1 MARLLQL
8 SQAEHGMMT
17 PWMRKIHKWIGLLIG
32 LQLVLW
38 MCSGLVMS
46 LLDSEQ
52 VSGREF
58 RAPPQS
64 KRLWPEDVLSVNNV
78 LARTTTSVQSISTAW
93 LHNQPIYRLVGEK
106 GIAMIDATDGKV
118 IELSSDLAQRLAAA
132 SYRGPGR
139 PGQAELVEPSL
150 ETRAHKGKVWRID
163 FSDANDTTVYLS
175 QQGDVLVHRNRTWRL
190 FDIFWMLH
198 IMDYYERKDFNNVL
212 VVSTAVGGLWL
223 ALSGTWL
230 LITSFRFAEFIPQIW
245 RSRREL
251 NVFAPDGNRLRTLL
265 VPSGDTVFQAL
276 ARQGMQLPSNCGGGQ
291 SCGLCAVR
299 VMGSVPPPSSAD
311 RAQLAE
317 SKVNA
322 GHRLACNLNI
332 AGDLDIEVHG
342 GSETWAE
349 LSARVASVRAVTP
362 FLREIVLAPATKVD
376 VKWQPGSYLQIHA
389 PEYTMSR
396 EQIDFPQ
403 NHTADWVSLELPDR
417 WRNKSAIRRSYSLS
431 CPVDQADGHI
441 TLLARFMHGKQ
452 SRKNFP
458 PGKGSAYLYGLKEG
472 DIVRFSGPFG
482 DFAVQPGGRE
492 KIFIGGGAGM
502 APLRAMIRSLLEGG
516 AKEPIHF
523 WYGAR
528 SLRDAPYVDE
538 MLLLATRFANFRWQL
553 VLSDI
558 GKDSDA
564 ATGLP
569 AGLVHEVA
577 HQALLR
583 THPDL
588 RSCDFYVCGPP
599 AMLAATRD
607 MLKHLGIDDA
617 RVAFD
622 DFKI

>member
-1 MARLLQL
+1 
-8 SQAEHGMMT
+8 MMT

-46 LLDSEQ
+46 LLDSER

-64 KRLWPEDVLSVNNV
+64 KRLWPEDALSVNNV
-78 LARTTTSVQSISTAW
+78 LASTATPVQTISTAW
-93 LHNQPIYRLVGEK
+93 LLNQPIYRLVGEK
-106 GIAMIDATDGKV
+106 GIAMIDATDGKRV
-118 IELSSDLAQRLAAA
+118 ELTADLAQRLAAN
-132 SYRGPGR
+132 SYIGPGR
-139 PGQAELVEPSL
+139 PEPAELVEPSL
-150 ETRAHKGKVWRID
+150 ETRAHKGKVWRIE
-163 FSDANDTTVYLS
+163 FSDADDTTVYLS
-175 QQGDVLVHRNRTWRL
+175 QQGDILEHRNRTWRL

-230 LITSFRFAEFIPQIW
+230 LITSFRLAEFIPRIW
-245 RSRREL
+245 RGRREI
-251 NVFAPDGNRLRTLL
+251 NIFAPDGNLMRTLL
-265 VPSGDTVFQAL
+265 APSGDTVFQAL
-276 ARQGMQLPSNCGGGQ
+276 ARQGLQLPSNCGGGQ

-299 VMGSVPPPSSAD
+299 VMASVPPPTSAD
-311 RAQLAE
+311 RAQLAA
-317 SKVNA
+317 SKVNT
-322 GHRLACNLNI
+322 GHRLACNLKIDGN
-332 AGDLDIEVHG
+332 LDIEVK
-342 GSETWAE
+342 GSNESWTE
-349 LSARVASVRAVTP
+349 FSARVASVRAVTP
-362 FLREIVLAPATKVD
+362 FLREIVLAPETTAD
-376 VKWQPGSYLQIHA
+376 IQWQPGSYLQIHA
-389 PEYTMSR
+389 PQYNMSR
-396 EQIDFPQ
+396 EQIDFPK
-403 NHTADWVSLELPDR
+403 NHEDDWASLGLPDR
-417 WRNKSAIRRSYSLS
+417 WRNKSAMRRSYSLS
-431 CPVDQADGHI
+431 CPVDQAGGHL

-452 SRKNFP
+452 TRKNFP

-482 DFAVQPGGRE
+482 DFAIQPGGRE

-516 AKEPIHF
+516 AKEPVHF

-538 MLLLATRFANFRWQL
+538 MSVLATRFANFKWQL

-558 GKDSDA
+558 SKDSEA
-564 ATGLP
+564 AAGLP
-569 AGLVHEVA
+569 TGLVHDVA
-577 HQALLR
+577 SHALLR
-583 THPDL
+583 SHPDL

-599 AMLAATRD
+599 AMLAATRAL
-607 MLKHLGIDDA
+607 LKQLGVDDE